1 MDQAMAVAER
11 LRSSVQNTTIA
22 SPHGLLSVSVSIG
35 VAEHS
40 SNHSNLSEVLA
51 ISDAALYKAK
61 AAGRNRIVA
70 GGIEEYLALHSANA
84 TDQSLEAAGIENRN
98 P

>member
-1 MDQAMAVAER
+1 MQLAR
-11 LRSSVQNTTIA
+11 PFQLRFL
-22 SPHGLLSVSVSIG
+22 G
-35 VAEHS
+35 S

-61 AAGRNRIVA
+61 AAGRNRVVA

-84 TDQSLEAAGIENRN
+84 TDQPLEATGLEIRN
-98 P
+98 S